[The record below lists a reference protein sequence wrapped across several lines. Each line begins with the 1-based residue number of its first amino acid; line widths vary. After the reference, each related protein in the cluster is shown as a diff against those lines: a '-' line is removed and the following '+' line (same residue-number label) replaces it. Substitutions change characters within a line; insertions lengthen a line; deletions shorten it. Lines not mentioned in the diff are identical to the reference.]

1 MGMLLMTKHIGKRI
15 AYLRKRQGLL
25 QKDLANLAGIGC
37 PQLSNIET
45 GRNRP
50 SISKLALIANA
61 LGITLDQLMGNR
73 ED

>member
-1 MGMLLMTKHIGKRI
+1 MLLLSKHIGKRI

-25 QKDLANLAGIGC
+25 QKDLANLTGIGC
-37 PQLSNIET
+37 PRLSNIET

-50 SISKLALIANA
+50 SICTLASIATA
-61 LGITLDQLMGNR
+61 LGITLDRLMGR

>member
-1 MGMLLMTKHIGKRI
+1 MLLINIHVGKRI

-37 PQLSNIET
+37 PRLSNIET

-50 SISKLALIANA
+50 SISSLASIATA
-61 LGITLDQLMGNR
+61 LGITLKELIGDR
-73 ED
+73 KV